1 MSSKVLVGASAV
13 GAFIVAQAMVT
24 SILADI
30 GLTILVGGVGF
41 GLGYLLG
48 KK

>member
-1 MSSKVLVGASAV
+1 MSSKVLVGASAI

-30 GLTILVGGVGF
+30 GLTIVVGGICL
-41 GLGYLLG
+41 GLGYMLA
-48 KK
+48 KR